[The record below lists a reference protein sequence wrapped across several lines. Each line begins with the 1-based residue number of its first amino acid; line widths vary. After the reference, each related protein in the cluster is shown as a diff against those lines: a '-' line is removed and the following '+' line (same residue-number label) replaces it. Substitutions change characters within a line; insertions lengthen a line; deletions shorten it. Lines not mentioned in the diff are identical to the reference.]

1 MLHGLFHR
9 HSALVKDGVGTFSV
23 CYHRHVIPGRGHIC
37 QVSFLPEIPG
47 AWVHLVVDGKDDE
60 LGYARMMDIVSE
72 ATTPFEAMAILRT
85 NRRF

>member
-9 HSALVKDGVGTFSV
+9 HDTLVKDGVGRLDV
-23 CYHRHVIPGRGHIC
+23 CSRRRLRGA
-37 QVSFLPEIPG
+37 VVAEVVFTPDLPG
-47 AWVHLVVDGKDDE
+47 AVPHLVMDDAQDE
-60 LGYARMMDIVSE
+60 LGFATMMDIVSE